1 MKTCQAL
8 AIAGA
13 MLAGIAL
20 FTAQAVL
27 AQGGGQ
33 GSGQGMGMSHES
45 MNPASGAMEDHSMVE
60 LHGGMAAMTPHH
72 HFEALFLPDGVR
84 LYAYDKDQKPV
95 MNLEGAAATVT
106 LQPKDGKARS
116 LTLHVLPP
124 DEKVGRT
131 QPCLA
136 APYDF
141 GDMKA
146 GTMSAGFEVKGLAKD
161 AVAFRMP
168 VSMMHETLYTCSMH
182 PDVRAEDPGKC
193 GECGMNLMPMD
204 AGKMDSGTHESGD
217 MHPGHDGM

>member
-1 MKTCQAL
+1 MKRYQSL

-27 AQGGGQ
+27 AQG
-33 GSGQGMGMSHES
+33 SGQGMGMSHES
-45 MNPASGAMEDHSMVE
+45 TNHASGAIKGHSMAGI
-60 LHGGMAAMTPHH
+60 HGGMAAMTPHH
-72 HFEALFLPDGVR
+72 RFEALFLQDGLR
-84 LYAYDKDQKPV
+84 LYVYDADGKPV

-106 LQPKDGKARS
+106 LQPKDSKARS
-116 LTLHVLPP
+116 VTLHVLSP
-124 DEKVGRT
+124 DEKAGRS

-136 APYDF
+136 ASYDF

-146 GTMSAGFEVKGLAKD
+146 GKMRAGFEVKGLAKD
-161 AVAFRMP
+161 AVAFQMP
-168 VSMMHETLYTCSMH
+168 VSMMHQPLYTCSMH